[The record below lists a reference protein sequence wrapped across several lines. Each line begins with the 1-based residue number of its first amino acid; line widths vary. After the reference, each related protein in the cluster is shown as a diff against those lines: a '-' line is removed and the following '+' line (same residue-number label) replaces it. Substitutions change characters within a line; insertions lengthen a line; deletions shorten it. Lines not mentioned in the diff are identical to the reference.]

1 MLKGENLA
9 ANKYIYSRGGGGVVD
24 VVKIEF
30 LKTFFFSLCEGSFQF
45 VIAAS

>member
-1 MLKGENLA
+1 MLKGENPA

-30 LKTFFFSLCEGSFQF
+30 LKTFFFF
-45 VIAAS
+45 VTRGAFNL